1 MHATTWMNLENIML
15 SERSQ
20 TQRPCILWFHLH
32 EMSRIGKSIETESRL
47 VNCQKL
53 GGKGDGTLLLM
64 GLGFLIGI
72 IKMFWNYIVVVVSQP
87 CKYNKNLWIVH
98 FKWVNAILWKLY
110 LNFKNLAKSWASV
123 NGSYSYQRNK
133 NFFKYILKRRE
144 TETEHLEERESL
156 KC

>member
-15 SERSQ
+15 SERSH
-20 TQRPCILWFHLH
+20 TQRPCILWFHLY
-32 EMSRIGKSIETESRL
+32 EMSRIGKYIETESRL

-64 GLGFLIGI
+64 GLGFIFGI
-72 IKMFWNYIVVVVSQP
+72 IKMFWNYIVVVFAQP
-87 CKYNKNLWIVH
+87 CKYTKALWIVH

-110 LNFKNLAKSWASV
+110 LNLKNLAKSWASV
-123 NGSYSYQRNK
+123 NGSYSYQRK
-133 NFFKYILKRRE
+133 KSFKIDFKKKR
-144 TETEHLEERESL
+144 ETEHLEERVSL